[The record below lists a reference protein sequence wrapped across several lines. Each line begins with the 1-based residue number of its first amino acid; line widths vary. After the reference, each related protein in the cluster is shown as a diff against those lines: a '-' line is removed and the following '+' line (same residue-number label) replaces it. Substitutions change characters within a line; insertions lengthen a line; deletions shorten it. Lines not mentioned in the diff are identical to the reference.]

1 MKLES
6 VDILEVTKDDGSIEQ
21 FRRGSIVGIIDKQDK
36 CYIGKINFVDTES
49 LEIDASK
56 EFESNIKSIKYN
68 EIESIKLIDKKK
80 GI

>member
-1 MKLES
+1 MKIES
-6 VDILEVTKDDGSIEQ
+6 IDILEITKDDGRIEQ

-36 CYIGKINFVDTES
+36 YYIGKINFVDTES

-56 EFESNIKSIKYN
+56 KFESNIKSIKYKD
-68 EIESIKLIDKKK
+68 IESIKLIDKKK